1 MEKKI
6 KMTKA
11 AQEKTIKI
19 SNVAHTALMERG
31 IKGDTFNDI
40 ILKLCN
46 KEGDINGKNKEVI
59 SSK

>member
-1 MEKKI
+1 M
-6 KMTKA
+6 
-11 AQEKTIKI
+11 EKTIKI
-19 SNVAHTALMERG
+19 TEEAHTALMERG